1 MITIDKIE
9 CDRIKAQAALKN
21 FMELSQKCFNDYSRK
36 DPKKYANNTPVQIEE
51 ATKAVLDEVKSGT
64 PFEKSKIERISGHFF
79 PDIVIDKHYG
89 IEVKSTKE
97 NKWTSLG
104 NSIFEGVSD
113 MTIKDIYIMFGNL
126 GSTPPQFKFRPYQD
140 CLNNI
145 AVTHSPR
152 YIIDME
158 IKDRKEKTIFEEMNT
173 TYDDYRIKTDLEKV
187 ALMRAHYLSKS
198 KKAGFEMPW
207 WMAESENVNK
217 LSFFSAATALQKEEI
232 ISKGMILFPSLYH
245 YKSDRDKYKAFAL
258 WLCTRY
264 GMLLYN
270 VRDEFSAS
278 GQVWYLNGK
287 LMEKPYP
294 QIAKNVLDYRD
305 RIKRLL
311 SNPDYEL
318 VIDIQQMWDFPYD
331 KKNLFNSWVDMVAR
345 EFKNNRDTSFIDI
358 KKHLINGDKVR

>member
-21 FMELSQKCFNDYSRK
+21 FMKLSQKCFNDYSRK

-113 MTIKDIYIMFGNL
+113 LTIKDIYIMFGNL

-173 TYDDYRIKTDLEKV
+173 T
-187 ALMRAHYLSKS
+187 
-198 KKAGFEMPW
+198 
-207 WMAESENVNK
+207 
-217 LSFFSAATALQKEEI
+217 
-232 ISKGMILFPSLYH
+232 
-245 YKSDRDKYKAFAL
+245 
-258 WLCTRY
+258 
-264 GMLLYN
+264 
-270 VRDEFSAS
+270 
-278 GQVWYLNGK
+278 
-287 LMEKPYP
+287 
-294 QIAKNVLDYRD
+294 
-305 RIKRLL
+305 
-311 SNPDYEL
+311 
-318 VIDIQQMWDFPYD
+318 
-331 KKNLFNSWVDMVAR
+331 
-345 EFKNNRDTSFIDI
+345 
-358 KKHLINGDKVR
+358 